1 MQWWVFT
8 CVFRVSAKYL
18 WTRFQPLG
26 RHMIIPAGKEFWAAK
41 GLRFLHP
48 NFLELETCLLPL
60 TMPDS
65 SVTCIGQYD
74 VPLCI
79 CLVSPKIL
87 LFVRCVNTLKHC
99 FTPTYMANEWMINPD
114 PHMFHPPP
122 IGANNGVAYICAGGN
137 GGPIAI
143 NNYKMC
149 LFQNDAHHFWQYLV
163 LPCKKVKFPHCM
175 TFLFSSVQQTL
186 DTIPYVAVTFGIVRM
201 LSKRITW
208 LKSILK
214 YWNSIRLLFA
224 PTKSIN
230 LPTMRSC
237 AWPGRDVIDANIL
250 ETATSAVSISWKR
263 RWVVSARFFNF
274 SSDRKDRRNE
284 WKKRW
289 ASHEAGS
296 STPIWVHLMFLL

>member
-48 NFLELETCLLPL
+48 NFLELETYLLPL

-175 TFLFSSVQQTL
+175 SLPSPSSSTDPRQHTLCGGDLWHSKNAKQTNYM
-186 DTIPYVAVTFGIVRM
+186 IEIN
-201 LSKRITW
+201 IE
-208 LKSILK
+208 ILK
-214 YWNSIRLLFA
+214 FHS
-224 PTKSIN
+224 PSV
-230 LPTMRSC
+230 C
-237 AWPGRDVIDANIL
+237 AN
-250 ETATSAVSISWKR
+250 
-263 RWVVSARFFNF
+263 
-274 SSDRKDRRNE
+274 
-284 WKKRW
+284 
-289 ASHEAGS
+289 
-296 STPIWVHLMFLL
+296 